1 MTVTLDET
9 QILFMLCMFGLA
21 LYHTW
26 KTASEKA
33 YDQGYFEGCYDVE
46 TGRVKVE
53 IKEEE

>member
-1 MTVTLDET
+1 MITLDET
-9 QILFMLCMFGLA
+9 QVLLLLGVFGFA
-21 LYHTW
+21 LHYTW